1 VEVRRNET
9 EPPLDPPPPCLKN
22 RRTDTVPW
30 QIFGSYLE
38 ACNCEAICP
47 CRRIGGR
54 SGGRSTYGECLGALS
69 WIVRQGRA
77 GDVDLADM
85 RAVLASRYHDDEP
98 GSPWTFALF
107 VDARGD
113 ERQRQAM
120 AEIFTGRLG
129 GTPARQFPWVFKPAD
144 LLGVEALDIEIDH
157 TPGRGWFRVGRNV
170 EVRVREPVPDQEMVT
185 CVIPGHHR
193 PGRELFSDSIDVDAG
208 SLVFSVQGRCAY
220 ESTFEYSSEDG

>member
-1 VEVRRNET
+1 MA
-9 EPPLDPPPPCLKN
+9 LS
-22 RRTDTVPW
+22 PW
-30 QIFGSYLE
+30 HISGSYLE

-47 CRRIGGR
+47 CRRVGGR

-69 WIVRQGRA
+69 WIVEEGRA

-113 ERQRQAM
+113 ERQRRAM
-120 AEIFTGRLG
+120 ADIFTGRLG
-129 GTPARQFPWVFKPAD
+129 GAPAKQFPWVFKPSD
-144 LLGVEALDIEIDH
+144 LLGVEALEIEVDH
-157 TPGRGWFRVGRNV
+157 TPGRGWFNAGGK
-170 EVRVREPVPDQEMVT
+170 VRVSIREPVADQEAVT

-193 PGRELFSDSIDVDAG
+193 SGRELISGSIDVDVDGLA
-208 SLVFSVQGRCAY
+208 FSIRGRCAY
-220 ESTFEYSSEDG
+220 ESTFDYSSGE